1 MSFATSNIKKDWIFT
16 PSTATFLPRYEP
28 STGIET
34 AAGKQLQY
42 RKDTTFS
49 NQHVY
54 RECGG
59 RGLCDRSTGECKCF
73 PSFTGEGCRRT
84 TCPNDCSGHGQC
96 RTDANSFFY
105 IGQTP
110 KVPFGNQ
117 VPAYS
122 KAVGVPTWGIHWP
135 WLKYQQCH
143 CDSGYEGDDC
153 SLRQCPKGDDP
164 ETDCTTDRG
173 VDQQFLDC
181 EFETSATKA
190 FFQLRFIDQFGGEYD
205 TRPIKIDTTTVTATA
220 GLTLDENANS
230 IQDALEA
237 LPNFAIPEVE
247 VDVTLKG
254 GDKKKPQINIKFTD
268 AHNTGKQN
276 LLEFVP
282 RAKCDSGSQPLFRVA
297 NTVAGKG
304 DIKCTVSR
312 GDAYPDNSVYR
323 ESATCSNRGI
333 CDQSTGRC
341 NCFDGYFG
349 LACDNVNT
357 YI

>member
-1 MSFATSNIKKDWIFT
+1 MGATSNIKKDWIFT
-16 PSTATFLPRYEP
+16 PSTASFEP
-28 STGIET
+28 VYYPSGGGET
-34 AAGKQLQY
+34 PFGKQKQI

-49 NQHVY
+49 NQHSY

-96 RTDANSFFY
+96 RTDANSFYY

-110 KVPFGNQ
+110 KDGFGNQ
-117 VPAYS
+117 LPAYA

-143 CDSGYEGDDC
+143 CDAGYEGDDC

-164 ETDCTTDRG
+164 ETDCQTDRG
-173 VDQQFLDC
+173 NDFQKLSC
-181 EFETSATKA
+181 EFEDDKVTKA
-190 FFQLRFIDQFGGEYD
+190 YFQLRFTDQFGGEYD
-205 TRPIKIDTTTVTATA
+205 TRPIKIDTTDKT
-220 GLTLDENANS
+220 GLSDAQNANS

-237 LPNFAIPEVE
+237 LPNFAIPEIE
-247 VDVTLKG
+247 IDVKQT
-254 GDKKKPQINIKFTD
+254 DRKKPVISVYFTD
-268 AHNTGKQN
+268 GHNTGKQN
-276 LLEFVP
+276 LLQFMP
-282 RAKCDSGSQPLFRVA
+282 TAKCESGSQPLFRVA
-297 NTVAGKG
+297 NTAAGKG

-312 GDAYPDNSVYR
+312 EAPLPLKSKYR

-349 LACDNVNT
+349 LACDHVNT

>member
-1 MSFATSNIKKDWIFT
+1 MSFATSNIKQDWLYT
-16 PSTATFLPRYEP
+16 PSTASLKTDFFP
-28 STGIET
+28 T
-34 AAGKQLQY
+34 ADKTPFGKQRQS
-42 RKDTTFS
+42 RKDTTFD

-54 RECGG
+54 QECGG

-110 KVPFGNQ
+110 KTPFGGQ
-117 VPAYS
+117 IPTYS

-143 CDSGYEGDDC
+143 CDAGYEGDDC
-153 SLRQCPKGDDP
+153 SLRRCPKGDDP
-164 ETDCTTDRG
+164 ETECNTDRG
-173 VDQQFLDC
+173 IDYQKLTC
-181 EFETSATKA
+181 EFENAAVKKA
-190 FFQLRFIDQFGGEYD
+190 FFQLRFTDQFGAEYD
-205 TRPIKIDTTTVTATA
+205 TRPIKIDATGMTAA
-220 GLTLDENANS
+220 ENANS

-247 VDVTLKG
+247 IDVDLTNTA
-254 GDKKKPQINIKFTD
+254 KPVIDIFFTD
-268 AHNTGKQN
+268 GHNTGQQK
-276 LLEFVP
+276 LLQFFK
-282 RAKCDSGSQPLFRVA
+282 RAPCESGSQPLFRVVNSDA
-297 NTVAGKG
+297 SKG

-312 GDAYPDNSVYR
+312 LAAFPTTSTDYKER
-323 ESATCSNRGI
+323 ATCSNRGI

-349 LACDNVNT
+349 LACDHVNT